1 MAWNQSSETPS
12 DKPSARTRGKTA
24 VASGRRPYQRGLLAG
39 LIVVIGVVVIWLF
52 VSSSGGKH
60 EEPAPKEEAKPMI
73 KEEKP
78 SLASKPVGDTVELT
92 VHGQKKTVE
101 VKKDDGYFYMKYP
114 SGRVVRTKD
123 PYLMKAMEEQA
134 RRFKDQPKPEP
145 RDYSQR
151 RYKSSATCLMAQYAV
166 PGEMA
171 SPPGPI
177 SDREAVGFL
186 EEKIEIAP
194 DDTERDIEEKEY
206 LVELQAEF
214 REYMKNGGKAE
225 AFFNK
230 AYERQQ
236 IEREAVETAKREIRA
251 LVQEGKD
258 EDARTALE
266 TYNKYLQEKGIRPI
280 KATKNLFRRSQSRN

>member
-1 MAWNQSSETPS
+1 MAWNQSTERAHVATANRDSR
-12 DKPSARTRGKTA
+12 KPAF
-24 VASGRRPYQRGLLAG
+24 VRGLAAA
-39 LIVVIGVVVIWLF
+39 IVVVVGCVAAWFFL
-52 VSSSGGKH
+52 SS
-60 EEPAPKEEAKPMI
+60 PKA
-73 KEEKP
+73 EEKP
-78 SLASKPVGDTVELT
+78 SPAKKPSKAAIKEVKPVAAPKAGETVELT

-134 RRFKDQPKPEP
+134 KRFKDQPKPEP